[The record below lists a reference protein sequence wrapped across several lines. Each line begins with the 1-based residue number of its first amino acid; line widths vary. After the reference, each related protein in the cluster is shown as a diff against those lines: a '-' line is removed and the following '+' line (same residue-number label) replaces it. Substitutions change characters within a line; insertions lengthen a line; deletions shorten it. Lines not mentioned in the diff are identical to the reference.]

1 MAEDRRILMK
11 CYFTVGILRPSGIQD
26 PLRCMY
32 YRSGYCLSN
41 PGDLWIHTEI
51 NYEGSTLF
59 CYGFKDKDLPDNE
72 MGHSTLKKCIVE
84 NCRYPRYRVFG
95 KKPYLSSFCE
105 EHFNEKKK
113 VAHLKQKLAPE
124 KKA

>member
-1 MAEDRRILMK
+1 MAEDRRIMMK

-41 PGDLWIHTEI
+41 PTDLWIHTEI
-51 NYEGSTLF
+51 TDEGSTLF
-59 CYGFKDKDLPDNE
+59 CYGFKDKDLPDSL
-72 MGHSTLKKCIVE
+72 MGNSTLKKCIVE
-84 NCRYPRYRVFG
+84 NCRYPRYRIFG

-105 EHFNEKKK
+105 EHYKEKMK
-113 VAHLKQKLAPE
+113 AARSKQNLA
-124 KKA
+124 